1 MFTAAG
7 YVHDHRTPGM
17 VVSKGRIMAW
27 EATQR
32 LWRVWSMGAGGQR
45 LRLWKG
51 GHAASSWCSL
61 KEPFSQCLSVWLSV

>member
-17 VVSKGRIMAW
+17 VASKGRIMAW

-45 LRLWKG
+45 LQLWKG
-51 GHAASSWCSL
+51 GHAASSWCSI